1 MSEEIEYPSMEELE
15 VLYKEVV
22 KVSGG
27 EHGYLS
33 KGNLE
38 YLLDTVKDV
47 GERNPKKQAIVKK
60 AAFLLYNIVTIHPLV
75 NGNKRTAFELVRLF
89 LRSNGYSLSAEVKE
103 SYKFLVQIASGK
115 VSETDVESWVATHLS
130 ESKDE

>member
-1 MSEEIEYPSMEELE
+1 MDELKA
-15 VLYKEVV
+15 LYAGVV
-22 KVSGG
+22 KASGG

-47 GERNPKKQAIVKK
+47 GERYPKRQAIVKK
-60 AAFLLYNIVTIHPLV
+60 AAFLLYNLVTIHPLV

-89 LRSNGYSLSAEVKE
+89 LRSNGFSLSAEVRE
-103 SYKFLVQIASGK
+103 SYRFLLEIASGK
-115 VSETDVESWVATHLS
+115 LSETEVESWVASHLS
-130 ESKDE
+130 ESKEK

>member
-1 MSEEIEYPSMEELE
+1 M
-15 VLYKEVV
+15 LYKAVV
-22 KVSGG
+22 KASGG

-47 GERNPKKQAIVKK
+47 GERYPKRQAIVKK
-60 AAFLLYNIVTIHPLV
+60 AAFLLYNIVTIHPFV

-89 LRSNGYSLSAEVKE
+89 LRSNGFSLSAEVIE
-103 SYKFLVQIASGK
+103 SYRILLEIASGK
-115 VSETDVESWVATHLS
+115 MSETEVESWVASHLS
-130 ESKDE
+130 EPTEK

>member
-1 MSEEIEYPSMEELE
+1 MSEEVEYPSMDELE
-15 VLYKEVV
+15 MLYNGVV
-22 KVSGG
+22 KASGG

-47 GERNPKKQAIVKK
+47 GERYPKRQAIVKK
-60 AAFLLYNIVTIHPLV
+60 AAFLLYNVITIHPLV

-89 LRSNGYSLSAEVKE
+89 LRGNGFSLSAEVKE
-103 SYKFLVQIASGK
+103 SYRFLLEIASGK
-115 VSETDVESWVATHLS
+115 LSETDVESWVASHLT
-130 ESKDE
+130 EQKEK